1 MLLCTIYPLI
11 SDFVSLE
18 KVMSSV
24 VKALFLFSGLL
35 LLAGCEDK
43 GETSSAKAPQQ
54 VRATQVGFV
63 SVMPGTINLISEMPG
78 RTVAYRKAD
87 VRPQVDGII
96 VERNFTEGGYVEAG
110 QQLYLIDQARYKAEL
125 DAANANLA
133 NARATLDLAAKTRS
147 RYEKLLKSSAASAQ
161 SYDDAVAAEAQ
172 GKANVAAAKAT
183 ADGAQINLNYT
194 KLTAPISGQI
204 GASSYSEGALV
215 TASQAATL
223 STITQLD
230 PIYIDVTQAGGKLL
244 HLKQAIAQGRVE
256 GFKEGDIE
264 VRLVIDATG
273 QEYGHVGKLQFSE
286 VTVDETTGTVRLR
299 AVFPNPDKVLLPGM
313 FVRSYVSQ
321 GRLDKAYSIP
331 QKSVMRETN
340 GGAYVYLIDADNK
353 IVSRRVQ
360 IEQSQGQ
367 NWVVTEGLNP
377 EEKLVV
383 DGLQRV
389 APGQTVAPV
398 AIEDAGAA
406 SQKTSG

>member
-1 MLLCTIYPLI
+1 
-11 SDFVSLE
+11 
-18 KVMSSV
+18 MSSV
-24 VKALFLFSGLL
+24 VKVLFLISGLL
-35 LLAGCEDK
+35 ALTACEENGD
-43 GETSSAKAPQQ
+43 TSAAQAPQQ
-54 VRATQVGFV
+54 VPATQVGFV
-63 SVMPGTINLISEMPG
+63 SVKPETINLISEMPG

-110 QQLYLIDQARYKAEL
+110 QQLYLIDQARYQADL
-125 DAANANLA
+125 DAAIASLA
-133 NARATLDLAAKTRS
+133 NAQATLELASKTRA

-172 GKANVAAAKAT
+172 GKANVAAGKA
-183 ADGAQINLNYT
+183 AVASARISLNYT

-215 TASQAATL
+215 TASQSSAL

-230 PIYIDVTQAGGKLL
+230 PIYVDVTQAGGKLL
-244 HLKQAIAQGRVE
+244 YLKQAIAQGRVE
-256 GFKEGDIE
+256 GFKDGDID

-273 QEYGHVGKLQFSE
+273 QEYAHVGKLQFSE

-313 FVRSYVSQ
+313 FVRGYVNQ
-321 GRLDKAYSIP
+321 GRLDKAYAIP

-340 GGAYVYLIDADNK
+340 GGAYVYIIDGDNK
-353 IVSRRVQ
+353 IESREIRL
-360 IEQSQGQ
+360 EQSQGQ
-367 NWVVTEGLNP
+367 NWIVTDGLNP

-383 DGLQRV
+383 DGLQYV
-389 APGQTVAPV
+389 APGSVVAPV
-398 AIEDAGAA
+398 PIESAGTT

>member
-1 MLLCTIYPLI
+1 
-11 SDFVSLE
+11 
-18 KVMSSV
+18 MSSV
-24 VKALFLFSGLL
+24 VKVFFLISGMLAL
-35 LLAGCEDK
+35 AACEEK
-43 GETSSAKAPQQ
+43 GDTSAAQAPQQ

-63 SVMPGTINLISEMPG
+63 SVKPETINLISEMPG

-96 VERNFTEGGYVEAG
+96 VERNFKEGGYVEAG
-110 QQLYLIDQARYKAEL
+110 QQLYLIDQARYKADL
-125 DAANANLA
+125 DAAIASLA
-133 NARATLDLAAKTRS
+133 NAQATLKLAAKTRA

-183 ADGAQINLNYT
+183 VAGARISLNYT

-204 GASSYSEGALV
+204 GASSFSEGSLV
-215 TASQAATL
+215 TASQSSSL

-230 PIYIDVTQAGGKLL
+230 PVYVDVTQAGGKLL
-244 HLKQAIAQGRVE
+244 YLKQAIAQGRVE

-273 QEYGHVGKLQFSE
+273 QEYKHIGKLQFSE

-321 GRLDKAYSIP
+321 GRLDKAYAIP
-331 QKSVMRETN
+331 QKSVMRQPS
-340 GGAYVYLIDADNK
+340 GGAYVYVIDADNK
-353 IVSRRVQ
+353 VVSRDIR

-367 NWVVTEGLNP
+367 NWIVTEGLNP
-377 EEKLVV
+377 EEKLIV

-389 APGQTVAPV
+389 APGSLVAPV
-398 AIEDAGAA
+398 LIENTAA
-406 SQKTSG
+406 TSQKTSG